1 MDWKQALAVLG
12 NHLSR
17 NAAQYTF
24 IGTLVASAIVRHM
37 PEQIPTS
44 FQALYAWFRSSAQEL
59 ANQKR
64 GMTEP
69 AAAPTLPPAAP
80 TEGVIG

>member
-1 MDWKQALAVLG
+1 MDWKHALSVLAA
-12 NHLSR
+12 HLSR

-44 FQALYAWFRSSAQEL
+44 IQAIYAWFRSSLQEIV
-59 ANQKR
+59 NQR
-64 GMTEP
+64 TGIMQP
-69 AAAPTLPPAAP
+69 AVLVIPPPAAP
-80 TEGVIG
+80 EKGVIA